1 MLNVNLD
8 EMEAKGKDF
17 GINVERGSPG
27 HLSLADVFLWCDAL
41 VTSLAG
47 MSDRLTLG
55 CFFNFLRCQG
65 FVFQYFAAAALLDV
79 VTQWLI
85 TTGAVQL

>member
-27 HLSLADVFLWCDAL
+27 HLSLADVFL
-41 VTSLAG
+41 
-47 MSDRLTLG
+47 
-55 CFFNFLRCQG
+55 
-65 FVFQYFAAAALLDV
+65 
-79 VTQWLI
+79 
-85 TTGAVQL
+85 